1 MANCAFC
8 GRSVG
13 AGNTYPLDN
22 PIMVNGREIS
32 GEITVCF
39 KCIDAYDKALVES
52 RTSSEKKLKKKQKKT
67 CILKSFVIQV

>member
-39 KCIDAYDKALVES
+39 KCIDAYDKALVEKVNGIS
-52 RTSSEKKLKKKQKKT
+52 RREKFRIRYPAITTK
-67 CILKSFVIQV
+67 IG